1 MASTIITQLQSY
13 VRRYLANKNN
23 IFKCFKQDI
32 IQDKFKNEIMGY
44 HIINDAPIKEAVW
57 EEINKNIVKDVCEI
71 SDEAQGNH
79 LSGKDN
85 KFNNWNISNKTAKM
99 NKNKIDISS
108 YRLTKVCSNKSP
120 GIPKDFID
128 EIEKRD
134 NSFEYY
140 SILLREE
147 RKNKNIHY
155 IWCIIPKD
163 YYIFNAKCYEWKRK
177 FGKMKK
183 NKDIQVGWESKYMNI
198 TFAMSSQL
206 WFHFNYHDI
215 KKYIIAE
222 VEVNANQLPRLSYSE
237 IYKLHV
243 PNADINDLSDN
254 MISLNI

>member
-1 MASTIITQLQSY
+1 MASTNIVQLQSNI
-13 VRRYLANKNN
+13 RRYLVNKNN

-32 IQDKFKNEIMGY
+32 VQNKFKHEIMGY
-44 HIINDAPIKEAVW
+44 HMINDAPIKEAVW
-57 EEINKNIVKDVCEI
+57 EEINRNIVTDVCTI

-108 YRLTKVCSNKSP
+108 YRLTKVCNNKSP
-120 GIPKDFID
+120 GNVNDIID

-134 NSFEYY
+134 DSFEYY

-147 RKNKNIHY
+147 RNNKSVRY

-163 YYIFNAKCYEWKRK
+163 YYIFNANHLEWKRK

-206 WFHFNYHDI
+206 WFHFNYDDI
-215 KKYIIAE
+215 KKYIICE
-222 VEVNANQLPRLSYSE
+222 VEVNKNKIPRLSYSE
-237 IYKLHV
+237 LYKLH
-243 PNADINDLSDN
+243 AMDSDINDLSDN
-254 MISLNI
+254 LLLLNI